1 MDPIADFLTSI
12 RNGYLAKKATVSS
25 PLSKIKVEIAKILVE
40 NGFLTSYEVIKEH
53 PAKILAT
60 LHYMNEQPVLTH
72 LKKISVPGVR
82 RYSKS
87 KELIPTRIGVG
98 ISIISTSKGLMTDKK
113 ARKEK
118 LGGEV
123 ICRLW

>member
-53 PAKILAT
+53 PAKIIAT

>member
-12 RNGYLAKKATVSS
+12 RNGYLAKKATVKS

-40 NGFLTSYEVIKEH
+40 NGFLTSYEIIKEH